1 MSARSRYQIYEQ
13 RPPKGDIAGIKLR
26 LVHQEQAAM
35 EILDKRHDDAPLIVG
50 LFNRRE
56 VCRLSS
62 ALAEL
67 AVHMRNSP

>member
-1 MSARSRYQIYEQ
+1 MSLKKEL
-13 RPPKGDIAGIKLR
+13 RPKKGDIAGIQLR
-26 LVHQEQAAM
+26 LVHKEQAAM
-35 EILDKRHDDAPLIVG
+35 EILDSQHDDTPLIVG

-67 AVHMRNSP
+67 AIHMRNVS